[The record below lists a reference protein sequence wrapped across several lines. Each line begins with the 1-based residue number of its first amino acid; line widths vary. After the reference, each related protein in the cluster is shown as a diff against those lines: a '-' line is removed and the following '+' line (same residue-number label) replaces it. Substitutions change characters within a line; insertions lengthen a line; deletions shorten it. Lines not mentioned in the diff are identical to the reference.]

1 MTKAAALYVFCG
13 LIVFLF
19 VFNTWQNYLSYSKA
33 STCFVIN
40 PIHLIWEALREWK
53 APCWQTENWLW
64 IPDLL
69 RVTSMGI
76 TKDLIRAIIGLM
88 WSSGIIILLPAEEP
102 DRRQH
107 SEFFERSVVLCRVG
121 YAMLPEHL
129 RKRGSQSTTLKSKFK
144 DDGFKDFMSFIIY
157 FIMIYNILR
166 TRLEFGH

>member
-69 RVTSMGI
+69 RVTSMDI
-76 TKDLIRAIIGLM
+76 TLNPRVEGKTNDHIRPIISLM
-88 WSSGIIILLPAEEP
+88 WSSGITSSFPLRSPIVANVRSSLNDQSFFVEYGMRCCLNICEREEVSQP
-102 DRRQH
+102 PWK
-107 SEFFERSVVLCRVG
+107 VNLKMMVLKTLC
-121 YAMLPEHL
+121 HL
-129 RKRGSQSTTLKSKFK
+129 
-144 DDGFKDFMSFIIY
+144 
-157 FIMIYNILR
+157 
-166 TRLEFGH
+166 